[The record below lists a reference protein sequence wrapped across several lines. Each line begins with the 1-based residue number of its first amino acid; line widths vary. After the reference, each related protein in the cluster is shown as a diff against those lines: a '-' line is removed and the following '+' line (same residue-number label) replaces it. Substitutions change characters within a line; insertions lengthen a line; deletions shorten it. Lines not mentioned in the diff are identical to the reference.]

1 MFDSIVGNYSI
12 KKILEKSILEK
23 KTSHSYLFVGMQGIG
38 KKLMAVEFAKA
49 LLGINQIEKQI
60 EEINHPDFICIEPDG
75 NGIKIEQI
83 RELQKKI
90 PEKPIQST
98 KKVYLINE
106 ADSMTF
112 EAQNCFLK
120 TLEEPPEFVTIIL
133 IGSQESAFLPT
144 IKSRCM
150 IFHFQPIQEQEMRQY
165 LEKQG
170 ITNLTNHQ
178 LEMFQGSIGKALSL
192 KDKQPMYELLENMV
206 NSLNKKDLIDILK
219 ISEPLYQ
226 AKEEIFEILEYINL
240 LLLKRAKENYLYTNC
255 IQIVENTKKM
265 LKQNVNY
272 DMCIDNLIINMWEE
286 VV

>member
-12 KKILEKSILEK
+12 KKILEKSILDK

-206 NSLNKKDLIDILK
+206 NSLNQKDLIDILK

>member
-60 EEINHPDFICIEPDG
+60 EEINHPDFIFIEPDG

-206 NSLNKKDLIDILK
+206 NNLNQKDLIDILK

>member
-12 KKILEKSILEK
+12 KKILEKSILDK

-49 LLGINQIEKQI
+49 LLGINQIDKQI

-206 NSLNKKDLIDILK
+206 NSLNQKDLIDILK
-219 ISEPLYQ
+219 IAEPLYQ

>member
-206 NSLNKKDLIDILK
+206 NNLNQKDLIDILK

>member
-12 KKILEKSILEK
+12 KKILEKSILDK

-49 LLGINQIEKQI
+49 LLGINQIDKQI

-206 NSLNKKDLIDILK
+206 NSLNQKDLIDILK

>member
-49 LLGINQIEKQI
+49 LLGINQIDKQI

-206 NSLNKKDLIDILK
+206 NSLNQKDLIDILK